1 MKNYTIRF
9 GSGDPRS
16 FSGLAPTL
24 VLFYRLTDGQTLAAP
39 AVSEILASTGIY
51 TFQYGATQPIAFLA
65 DGATT
70 GLASSIRYVV
80 GQIDPADRADEYGNT
95 MVAFGTTAV
104 SRITDVGITLTATGA
119 TIVAIGNTMIALGT
133 TAVSRITD
141 VGITLT
147 ATGVTIVG
155 ALTSI
160 GSTNSSFGSTSTD
173 PGDLFGYM
181 KRIMENFEGNETY
194 IKSTGEL
201 DIYSRG
207 SSTLLRVK
215 TITNSVSTVIKI

>member
-24 VLFYRLTDGQTLAAP
+24 VLFYRLTDGQTLTAP

-95 MVAFGTTAV
+95 LVAFGTT
-104 SRITDVGITLTATGA
+104 S
-119 TIVAIGNTMIALGT
+119 
-133 TAVSRITD
+133 VSRITD

-147 ATGVTIVG
+147 ATGVTIVAIG
-155 ALTSI
+155 NTMVALGTTAIAIGTSNAFALTGI
-160 GSTNSSFGSTSTD
+160 GSTNSSFGSTNTD

-181 KRIMENFEGNETY
+181 KRTLEHFEGNEVYT
-194 IKSTGEL
+194 KASGVL

-207 SSTLLRVK
+207 SSTLLRSK
-215 TITNSVSTVIKI
+215 TIANSISTVIKT